1 MASLLLETKIYLPKV
16 RRGLVPRPRLDESL
30 NRGAELK
37 LTLVSAPAGFGKTTL
52 LAGWLDFSKRSAAW
66 VSLDQS
72 DNHAASFWSYLV
84 AALQTVKP
92 GVGASAIS
100 LLQSPQL
107 PPIEAVLTL
116 LLNELSAMSM
126 DVMLVLDDYHVIY
139 ARDIHDGVVFLL
151 DHLPP
156 RLHLVIASRAD
167 PALPLARLRARG
179 ELVEIRAVDLR
190 FAPGDVA
197 AREGRTE
204 GWIAALQLAALSMQG
219 RDDVAGFIADF
230 AGDDRYIVD
239 YLVEEV
245 LERQPESVRSF
256 LQHTSILERLS
267 GPLCDAVTGQDS
279 GKGMLEALERANL
292 FVVPLDNRR
301 HWYRYHH
308 LFGDVLHARLLDE
321 QRARAPDLHRR
332 ASAWFEPNGAGRR
345 GFSQSGGP
353 DRAGH
358 ARAAQ
363 EPTGGRAAALA
374 CGAPGRTG
382 PSQAGAQ
389 RSLRRG
395 TAGERAAGGR
405 RGPPAGRRT
414 VAGCHG

>member
-1 MASLLLETKIYLPKV
+1 
-16 RRGLVPRPRLDESL
+16 
-30 NRGAELK
+30 
-37 LTLVSAPAGFGKTTL
+37 
-52 LAGWLDFSKRSAAW
+52 
-66 VSLDQS
+66 
-72 DNHAASFWSYLV
+72 
-84 AALQTVKP
+84 
-92 GVGASAIS
+92 
-100 LLQSPQL
+100 
-107 PPIEAVLTL
+107 
-116 LLNELSAMSM
+116 
-126 DVMLVLDDYHVIY
+126 
-139 ARDIHDGVVFLL
+139 
-151 DHLPP
+151 
-156 RLHLVIASRAD
+156 VIASRAD
-167 PALPLARLRARG
+167 PVLPLARLRARG
-179 ELVEIRAVDLR
+179 ELVEVRAVDLR
-190 FAPGDVA
+190 FTLDEAATYLKDMMGLDVTPGDVA
-197 AREGRTE
+197 ALEGRTE

-245 LERQPESVRSF
+245 LQRQPESVRSF
-256 LQHTSILERLS
+256 LQQTSILERMS

-308 LFGDVLHARLLDE
+308 LFADVLHARLLDE
-321 QRARAPDLHRR
+321 QPARTPDLHRR
-332 ASAWFEPNGAGRR
+332 ASAWFERNGEPSEAIR
-345 GFSQSGGP
+345 
-353 DRAGH
+353 H
-358 ARAAQ
+358 ALVAEDFHRAADLIELAMPELRRSRQ
-363 EPTGGRAAALA
+363 EAALLRLA
-374 CGAPGRTG
+374 CGAPGQTG